1 MYCLSSSTSLG
12 ESVFYHNIIP
22 PFQIGPSLDASVN
35 QIPNH
40 IDQLNPMNKFPVN
53 NFDPS
58 FEPSLMT
65 LINSKQSKKSR
76 SGTKNKNNN
85 NEKESEEKGK
95 MKRRK
100 FTEEEDKKLKKLVEE
115 IGSKK
120 WEDIAK
126 LMPGRTGRQ
135 CRDRY
140 QNYLIPGFFNGQWS
154 QQEDDLL
161 KLKYLEYGSQWSE
174 ITKFF
179 SNRSANSLK
188 NRWNYFVSRQITA
201 PPNHGNGIILYR
213 MPVKN
218 NICEIKP
225 CIVNNTDDNNN
236 DGNNDDENLEKN
248 DVIYE
253 SIINY
258 TNSLDFFDIDS
269 INENEE
275 LKIKDEYSF
284 PYVSNDILI

>member
-1 MYCLSSSTSLG
+1 MHCLSSSTSLG

-22 PFQIGPSLDASVN
+22 PFQINPSLDASAN

-40 IDQLNPMNKFPVN
+40 IDQLNPMNQFPVN
-53 NFDPS
+53 KFDPS

-76 SGTKNKNNN
+76 SGSKNKNNK

-100 FTEEEDKKLKKLVEE
+100 FTEEEDEKLKKLVEE
-115 IGSKK
+115 MGSKK

-161 KLKYLEYGSQWSE
+161 NLKYLEYGSQWSK

-179 SNRSANSLK
+179 SHRSANSLK
-188 NRWNYFVSRQITA
+188 NRWNYFVSRHLDVA
-201 PPNHGNGIILYR
+201 PCENIHTIYTNIDLNANMNVNYNVNQENH
-213 MPVKN
+213 
-218 NICEIKP
+218 
-225 CIVNNTDDNNN
+225 
-236 DGNNDDENLEKN
+236 DDEQ
-248 DVIYE
+248 DSQDDISYE
-253 SIINY
+253 SII
-258 TNSLDFFDIDS
+258 DFAPS
-269 INENEE
+269 INPFIDIQLEDIENANQNED
-275 LKIKDEYSF
+275 LNFKDDSF
-284 PYVSNDILI
+284 DYQFILRP